1 MFGERCFSVTG
12 TGGSEENYPST
23 ANRTRTYH
31 LDKWPYLSRVSC
43 SLVVEHLAPVV
54 QKLDSAVHWINHYPI
69 ALSGG
74 QRCPLDKSLSNPML
88 SSGQRCLLDKSLSNC
103 AIQWIVLSTLQTTG
117 IGTSNQQVIGSTPVE
132 STRVFPSEL
141 PVSLS

>member
-1 MFGERCFSVTG
+1 MTVRNLCLKRSIVRAKETNTMFGERCFSVTG

-74 QRCPLDKSLSNPML
+74 
-88 SSGQRCLLDKSLSNC
+88 
-103 AIQWIVLSTLQTTG
+103 
-117 IGTSNQQVIGSTPVE
+117 
-132 STRVFPSEL
+132 
-141 PVSLS
+141 